1 MKKPKTKVILC
12 TVQDEHTEHSEP
24 AKHPKHPEFK
34 KDVLGPGICPKFSS
48 YRVIQQGMKAL
59 FGGHEVYVANRRG
72 DGARLASLHL
82 GPPNNQPPR

>member
-1 MKKPKTKVILC
+1 
-12 TVQDEHTEHSEP
+12 
-24 AKHPKHPEFK
+24 
-34 KDVLGPGICPKFSS
+34 
-48 YRVIQQGMKAL
+48 VIQQGMKAL